1 MNPFLAVSFLI
12 LNAGS
17 IAAFLWYRREVVRLC
32 AQVKADSKANLDTR
46 AAQTQQIIDRVNFVH
61 ECTLLL
67 GRNQNEA
74 IIPRVEAIRGE
85 LSVHS
90 GAIRADI
97 AALGKQFGDFA
108 YGARIL
114 NARVKKEEAA
124 AAVQEAERTRIA
136 AHRLAQATPAAPVTA
151 EVLMARRK
159 ASGLIAPR
167 ELNLP
172 QDQMGVKE

>member
-1 MNPFLAVSFLI
+1 LREIFPGKQDEI
-12 LNAGS
+12 L
-17 IAAFLWYRREVVRLC
+17 
-32 AQVKADSKANLDTR
+32 
-46 AAQTQQIIDRVNFVH
+46 DRVNFVH

-97 AALGKQFGDFA
+97 AALGKQFGNFA

>member
-1 MNPFLAVSFLI
+1 MNILI
-12 LNAGS
+12 DVLLVLSNVGT
-17 IAAFLWYRREVVRLC
+17 AACLCMGYRELKKLREIFPGKQDEIL
-32 AQVKADSKANLDTR
+32 
-46 AAQTQQIIDRVNFVH
+46 DRVNFVH

-97 AALGKQFGDFA
+97 AALGKQFGNFA